1 MTIES
6 LINKAEESQLAP
18 LSDKQKEFIYTS
30 YNKVNI
36 AHGGVRGGKNFA
48 IDLRLIAYMVNEP
61 IGYTNSIFG
70 FLAESKD
77 VIERNV
83 FEDLRMLIG
92 ENNIQY
98 SSYTG
103 SGSILGRRFQIFN
116 YREKR
121 SIKKLRGS
129 TLSGLMITEA
139 IFCPEDIFDESMR
152 RCSKDN
158 DKEDSLAKVFIDTN
172 PGNQYHYLYKKYI
185 SSKLEHI
192 NSYHFTYRDNKS
204 LSKSYIKFLLS
215 LYPQGTLKNMRYV
228 EGLWVAGEGI
238 IYDCFIPA
246 THIIKPEDV
255 PYYKIQTYSIGID
268 HGSVNAT
275 CYIKIGWDGYNLYVF
290 DEYYY
295 DPIAKMK
302 SKTNVSYTL
311 ALAAFLKGTQK
322 PQIFIDPAADSFQ
335 VEVEESLDSLLKKL
349 NIFTNGFFVE
359 HAYNSFHEGVDVC
372 NVLFAQNRLFISKD
386 CVNLIEQI
394 SNLVWNIDLAV
405 RTGDEKPLSG
415 VNHATDAFRY
425 GVVSFM
431 KQLIGDLKNIYVEED
446 IDYNEKYKGF

>member
-6 LINKAEESQLAP
+6 LVQKVEETNLYP
-18 LSDKQKEFIYTS
+18 LSDKQKEFIFTS

-36 AHGGVRGGKNFA
+36 AQGGVRGGKNFA
-48 IDLRLIAYMVNEP
+48 IDLRLISYFVNEP
-61 IGYTNSIFG
+61 VGYNDSIFG

-98 SSYTG
+98 SSHTG
-103 SGSILGRRFQIFN
+103 SGAILGRRFQIFN

-139 IFCPEDIFDESMR
+139 IFCPEEIFDEGLR

-158 DKEDSLAKVFIDTN
+158 QKEQSLAKVFIDTN

-185 SSKLEHI
+185 AAKLQYV
-192 NSYHFTYRDNKS
+192 NNYHFTYKDNLS
-204 LSKSYIKFLLS
+204 LSQSYIDFLKTV
-215 LYPQGTLKNMRYV
+215 YPEGTLKNMRYIQ
-228 EGLWVAGEGI
+228 GLWVAGEGI
-238 IYDCFIPA
+238 IYDSFVPGK
-246 THIIKPEDV
+246 HVIKPEAV
-255 PYYKIQTYSIGID
+255 PYHRIQTYIVGID

-275 CYIKIGWDGYNLYVF
+275 CFIKLGWDGYNLYAF

-295 DPIAKMK
+295 DPVAENK
-302 SKTNVSYTL
+302 SKTNTGYTL
-311 ALAAFLKGTQK
+311 ALAAFLKATRR
-322 PQIFIDPAADSFQ
+322 PQVFIDPAADSFQ
-335 VEVEESLDSLLKKL
+335 VEVQESLASLMKKL
-349 NIFTNGFFVE
+349 NIFTNGFYID
-359 HAYNSFHEGVDVC
+359 HAYNSFHDGVDVC
-372 NVLFAQNRLFISKD
+372 NVLFAKDRLFISED

-394 SNLVWNIDLAV
+394 SNLLWNIDLAV
-405 RTGDEKPLSG
+405 KTGEEKPLSG

-431 KQLIGDLKNIYVEED
+431 KNLIGDLKNIYIDED
-446 IDYNEKYKGF
+446 IDYNIKYKDL